1 MQTKVTLQRKPTHK
15 SFTGYFRSLADSRPD
30 TVREGWIASL
40 RYFEQF
46 AGGVRFDDVDERFCD
61 EFRDYLLSTN
71 SLRTRSVR
79 LAHNSAVSYY
89 SKFLSALHLACR
101 DGLLPAGLS
110 DRVDPISE
118 VETQRNYLTMEELNR
133 LASVRCGDELLKR
146 AALFSCLTGIR
157 FCDIEKMIW
166 SEVERVD
173 GQGWIVRFTQRKTG
187 GVETMPVSDQAA
199 GFMGD
204 RRGPDDRVFYGL
216 NYSAASNR
224 VLARWIR
231 SAGISKK
238 ITFHCFRHTFAT
250 LQLSLGTDIY
260 TVSKML
266 GHRDLKTTQV
276 YARIVD
282 QTKREAAGRIRLG

>member
-1 MQTKVTLQRKPTHK
+1 
-15 SFTGYFRSLADSRPD
+15 
-30 TVREGWIASL
+30 
-40 RYFEQF
+40 
-46 AGGVRFDDVDERFCD
+46 
-61 EFRDYLLSTN
+61 
-71 SLRTRSVR
+71 
-79 LAHNSAVSYY
+79 
-89 SKFLSALHLACR
+89 
-101 DGLLPAGLS
+101 
-110 DRVDPISE
+110 
-118 VETQRNYLTMEELNR
+118 
-133 LASVRCGDELLKR
+133 LKR

-157 FCDIEKMIW
+157 FCDIEKMTW

-199 GFMGD
+199 GFMGE
-204 RRGPDDRVFYGL
+204 RRGPCDLVFYGL

-276 YARIVD
+276 YARIID
-282 QTKREAAGRIRLG
+282 QTKREAAGRIQLVCAG

>member
-1 MQTKVTLQRKPTHK
+1 MSPKMISHRKQAYK

-30 TVREGWIASL
+30 TVRGCWIASL

-46 AGGVRFDDVDERFCD
+46 AGEAGFDDVDERFCD
-61 EFRDYLLSTN
+61 EFRDYLLNTN
-71 SLRTRSVR
+71 SLRTGLSK
-79 LAHNSAVSYY
+79 LSHNSAVSYY
-89 SKFLSALHLACR
+89 SKFLSALRLACR
-101 DGLLPAGLS
+101 DGLLPAVLS

-118 VETQRNYLTMEELNR
+118 VEVQRNYLTMDELNR
-133 LASVRCGDELLKR
+133 LALTRCSDELLKR

-157 FCDIEKMIW
+157 FCDIEKMTW
-166 SEVERVD
+166 SEVDRVD
-173 GQGWIVRFTQRKTG
+173 GQGWVVRFTQRKTG

-199 GFMGD
+199 GFMGE
-204 RRGPDDRVFYGL
+204 RRGPGDRVFDGL

-231 SAGISKK
+231 SAGITKK

-276 YARIVD
+276 YARIID
-282 QTKREAAGRIRLG
+282 QTKREAAERIRIG